1 MGNISSRSIASDE
14 RQTKVVIRPM
24 LTTAQ
29 KNFRTVKDCPTIESC
44 YLPPNTTRE
53 ELNVPGSRCFL
64 LHSVLTPEECA
75 HYIHE
80 TEQVGYE
87 DLTRLF
93 PVEYRSNDRVL
104 SICKPLVECLWRRI
118 EPHLTRREVICIR
131 PVGFGNEG
139 TWRPSRL
146 NECCKFGKYKC
157 GAHFSPHLDG
167 PWVPNEEESSIFTVV
182 IYLNSDFEG
191 GATSFLSE
199 GEKVI
204 CSVMPR
210 AGTAVFFNHDTLH
223 EGQPVTQGTKYI
235 IRTEIMF
242 RRVDTEMLPNPTSY
256 QENENYLKTVAL
268 YKKSWELEQAGDAQ
282 GFTDTYL
289 EGLALQCQ
297 SQRTVGKDTSE
308 IFEQVLPY
316 ELFMKVFSYL
326 SVQDLCTTSV
336 VCKAWYTMCMD
347 GQLWYQLYMR
357 KWQHVNMEAQSIETT
372 KSFNKLD
379 PVPFTKDWYGKY
391 KQRILAN
398 LPHYKKLA
406 CVDLGSY
413 CCKFATIENCNSDS
427 IITCSDESVVAL
439 VPGMYDFHVRRSR
452 YERYF
457 CGKIAKEKYPKHLIN
472 VVQKGIPVR
481 EDLLPELIIGCY
493 LDTSTDP
500 KYCPVVILEPPEL
513 WNKDV
518 RARVAALFLRQF
530 CSPSVAFLNSAVA
543 ILAGLDMNC
552 GIVLDIGREKVTC
565 AAVCRGKLCPNSL
578 SCDHS
583 SATITHL
590 VSMIERTVVECG
602 ENPNIKN
609 DLKKHTVICTER
621 QTLFKNIK
629 TNLTKRD
636 KMYFVTQPGDTKY
649 AAVRGGC
656 IHASQVEYYK
666 KFLKDEAD
674 QSRLNGFYDTCLG
687 LSCTYCGLYL
697 HSECSSTFSKV
708 SLDVL
713 SVVKRVC
720 TPCPSCETSLKNLPL
735 RVSNL
740 EQKFVEFVAKT
751 EAVIGGSLPAQC
763 GVETGSAV
771 ADKALVKE
779 IFDSLSEDSVF
790 LIDAFR
796 LGKEPNGGL
805 NIKPRLVKVRVANAA
820 QRSAVLRKGRA
831 DAGI

>member
-29 KNFRTVKDCPTIESC
+29 KNFRTVKDCPTIESG
-44 YLPPNTTRE
+44 YLPPDITRE

-118 EPHLTRREVICIR
+118 EPHLTRKEVICIR

-182 IYLNSDFEG
+182 IYLNSDLEG

-199 GEKVI
+199 GGKVI
-204 CSVMPR
+204 CSVSPKAGNSSDSSTMTRCMR
-210 AGTAVFFNHDTLH
+210 AKLKMKTISK
-223 EGQPVTQGTKYI
+223 QWPC
-235 IRTEIMF
+235 IRSPGNLNKL
-242 RRVDTEMLPNPTSY
+242 EMLRDLLIP
-256 QENENYLKTVAL
+256 
-268 YKKSWELEQAGDAQ
+268 
-282 GFTDTYL
+282 YL

-316 ELFMKVFSYL
+316 EVFMKIFSYL
-326 SVQDLCTTSV
+326 SVQDLCTALV
-336 VCKAWYTMCMD
+336 ICKAWYTMCMD

-398 LPHYKKLA
+398 LPHYQKLA

-427 IITCSDESVVAL
+427 IITSSVESVVA
-439 VPGMYDFHVRRSR
+439 
-452 YERYF
+452 
-457 CGKIAKEKYPKHLIN
+457 I
-472 VVQKGIPVR
+472 
-481 EDLLPELIIGCY
+481 
-493 LDTSTDP
+493 
-500 KYCPVVILEPPEL
+500 EPPGL
-513 WNKDV
+513 WNEDI
-518 RARVAALFLRQF
+518 RARIAAPFLRQL
-530 CSPSVAFLNSAVA
+530 CSPSVAFLSSAVA

-552 GIVLDIGREKVTC
+552 GVVLDIGREKC
-565 AAVCRGKLCPNSL
+565 YNNS
-578 SCDHS
+578 
-583 SATITHL
+583 
-590 VSMIERTVVECG
+590 
-602 ENPNIKN
+602 
-609 DLKKHTVICTER
+609 
-621 QTLFKNIK
+621 
-629 TNLTKRD
+629 
-636 KMYFVTQPGDTKY
+636 
-649 AAVRGGC
+649 
-656 IHASQVEYYK
+656 
-666 KFLKDEAD
+666 
-674 QSRLNGFYDTCLG
+674 
-687 LSCTYCGLYL
+687 
-697 HSECSSTFSKV
+697 
-708 SLDVL
+708 
-713 SVVKRVC
+713 
-720 TPCPSCETSLKNLPL
+720 PCEH
-735 RVSNL
+735 
-740 EQKFVEFVAKT
+740 
-751 EAVIGGSLPAQC
+751 
-763 GVETGSAV
+763 
-771 ADKALVKE
+771 D
-779 IFDSLSEDSVF
+779 
-790 LIDAFR
+790 
-796 LGKEPNGGL
+796 
-805 NIKPRLVKVRVANAA
+805 
-820 QRSAVLRKGRA
+820 
-831 DAGI
+831 